1 MKWAFWIQQYIDV
14 HCTARG
20 LSSKSLQ
27 AYKTTLEG
35 VQAYMVF
42 RLGERGPDQ
51 LAPKDILDYVEYLRR
66 ERHNGAAAVN
76 RQVTILKCFYRALVA
91 MGYLEPRENPLANF
105 PKIKAARKKLPV
117 FLSEDEVCRLVATPR
132 TDTVM
137 GLRDR
142 ALLTILYAT
151 GIRASECAGLT
162 EADVNLDDSTI
173 RVMGKG
179 GNERCIP
186 LNKEVVVVLRQ
197 YQLARGIMARREPF
211 FRSRGG
217 RGLSRNAIYERV
229 HLYGRK
235 ALIPKVLSPHR
246 LRHTFATHLV
256 KAGENLVTIRDL
268 LGHRCLSST
277 QIYLHTTAEDLRSAA
292 MRHPVEHLI
301 NRIADFLPS
310 GRIPFQWQ
318 PGERRFGTG

>member
-1 MKWAFWIQQYIDV
+1 MKWDFWIRQYVDV

-20 LSSKSLQ
+20 LASKSLR
-27 AYKTTLEG
+27 AYKDTLVG
-35 VQAYMVF
+35 FRAYIQF
-42 RLGERGPDQ
+42 RLGERGPDE
-51 LAPKDILDYVEYLRR
+51 LAARDILEYVEYLRR
-66 ERHNGAAAVN
+66 ERHNGAAAIN
-76 RQVTILKCFYRALVA
+76 RQVTLLRSFYSAMVA
-91 MGYLEPRENPLANF
+91 MDQLHPGANPMANF

-117 FLSEDEVCRLVATPR
+117 FLSHDEMRRLLATPR

-142 ALLTILYAT
+142 ALLCLLYAT

-162 EADVNLDDSTI
+162 EAEVDFECQTI

-186 LNKEVVVVLRQ
+186 LNGEVVQVLHQ
-197 YQLARGIMARREPF
+197 YRSARGSVGRRDAF

-217 RGLSRNAIYERV
+217 NGLSRNAIYERV
-229 HLYGRK
+229 HRSGRK
-235 ALIPKVLSPHR
+235 AKIEKVLSPHR

-256 KAGENLVTIRDL
+256 YAGVNLVTIRDL
-268 LGHRCLSST
+268 LGHQCITST

-292 MRHPVEHLI
+292 MKHPVELLI
-301 NRIADFLPS
+301 NRIEDLLPC
-310 GRIPFQWQ
+310 GKIPFQWA
-318 PGERRFGTG
+318 PGERRVASG

>member
-1 MKWAFWIQQYIDV
+1 MKWAYWIQQYIEV
-14 HCTARG
+14 HGMARG
-20 LSSKSLQ
+20 LSSKSLH
-27 AYKTTLEG
+27 AYKATLEG
-35 VQAYMVF
+35 FQAYVLF

-51 LAPKDILDYVEYLRR
+51 LTPRDVLEYVEYLRS
-66 ERHNGAAAVN
+66 ERHNGASAVN
-76 RQVTILKCFYRALVA
+76 RQVTILKCFYRAIVA
-91 MGYLEPRENPLANF
+91 MGHLQPRENPMANF

-117 FLSEDEVCRLVATPR
+117 FLTEEEVRRLLAAPR

-142 ALLTILYAT
+142 ALLTLLYAT

-162 EADVNLDDSTI
+162 EGEVDLADHTI

-186 LNKEVVVVLRQ
+186 LNAEVVRVLQQ
-197 YQLARGIMARREPF
+197 YQMARGPVGRGATF
-211 FRSRGG
+211 FRSREGK
-217 RGLSRNAIYERV
+217 GLCRYAIYERV
-229 HLYGRK
+229 HRYGRK
-235 ALIPKVLSPHR
+235 ARIAKTLSPHR

-277 QIYLHTTAEDLRSAA
+277 QIYLHTTAQDLRDAA

-301 NRIADFLPS
+301 NRIADMLPC
-310 GRIPFQWQ
+310 GKIPFQWQ
-318 PGERRFGTG
+318 PGERRVGTG

>member
-1 MKWAFWIQQYIDV
+1 MKWAFWIQQYIEV
-14 HCTARG
+14 HCLARG
-20 LSSKSLQ
+20 LSSKSIL
-27 AYKTTLEG
+27 AYRDTLEG
-35 VQAYMVF
+35 FQGYVQF
-42 RLGERGPDQ
+42 RLGERGPDE
-51 LAPKDILDYVEYLRR
+51 LSPKDLLEYVEYLRK

-76 RQVTILKCFYRALVA
+76 RQVTILKCFYRAMVA
-91 MGYLEPRENPLANF
+91 MEQMEPRENPMANF

-117 FLSEDEVCRLVATPR
+117 FLTEDEVRRLLATPR

-142 ALLTILYAT
+142 ALITLLYAT
-151 GIRASECAGLT
+151 GIRATECAGLT
-162 EADVNLDDSTI
+162 EAEVNLEDYTI

-179 GNERCIP
+179 GNERSIP
-186 LNKEVVVVLRQ
+186 LHKEVVLVLRQ
-197 YQLARGIMARREPF
+197 YQMARGPVARRDSF

-217 RGLSRNAIYERV
+217 RGLSRNAIFERV
-229 HLYGRK
+229 RRHGRK
-235 ALIPKVLSPHR
+235 AKIEKILSPHR

-256 KAGENLVTIRDL
+256 KAGENLITIRDL

-301 NRIADFLPS
+301 NRITDLLPC
-310 GRIPFQWQ
+310 GKIPFQWL
-318 PGERRFGTG
+318 PGERRVGTG

>member
-1 MKWAFWIQQYIDV
+1 MKWAFWIQQYIEV
-14 HCTARG
+14 HCLARG
-20 LSSKSLQ
+20 LASKTLQ
-27 AYKTTLEG
+27 AYKATLDG
-35 VQAYMVF
+35 FHGYVLLQ
-42 RLGERGPDQ
+42 LGDRDPDE
-51 LAPKDILDYVEYLRR
+51 LTPKDLLDYVEYLRR
-66 ERHNGAAAVN
+66 ERSNGAAAVN

-91 MGYLEPRENPLANF
+91 MAYLEASENPLANF

-117 FLSEDEVCRLVATPR
+117 FLSEDEVRRLMATPR

-142 ALLTILYAT
+142 ALLTLLYAT

-162 EADVNLDDSTI
+162 EADTNLDDHTI

-179 GNERCIP
+179 GNERSIP
-186 LNKEVVVVLRQ
+186 LNKEVVLVLRQ
-197 YQLARGIMARREPF
+197 YQMARGTIARRETF

-217 RGLSRNAIYERV
+217 RGLSRYAIYERV
-229 HLYGRK
+229 HRYGRK

-268 LGHRCLSST
+268 LGHRCVSST

-301 NRIADFLPS
+301 NRISDFLPT
-310 GRIPFQWQ
+310 GKIPFQWQ
-318 PGERRFGTG
+318 PGERHVGAG